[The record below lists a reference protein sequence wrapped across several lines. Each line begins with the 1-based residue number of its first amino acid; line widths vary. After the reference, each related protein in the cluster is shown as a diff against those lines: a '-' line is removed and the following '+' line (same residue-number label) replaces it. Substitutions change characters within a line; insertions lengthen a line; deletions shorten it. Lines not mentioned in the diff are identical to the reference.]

1 MQKLGWSERGGERA
15 SGGMLWNFQLRAR
28 GSGLGLPVRA
38 SGLGRGTVATRWSG
52 GVIRGRCW
60 TFRDDKAEPGERQAR
75 VGRDTIGARWDHSC
89 DDRFGKALRVMV
101 RMPVSGRGGR
111 RERDGPAY
119 STGRAASRRMVCDW
133 PTDRR
138 RGRSSRRI
146 VSLDTVPSD
155 GRAGAC
161 DGLVQ
166 RARAEPGARGRSNG
180 SCADLWATRAAGSGA

>member
-1 MQKLGWSERGGERA
+1 MQKLGWTERGGERA

-111 RERDGPAY
+111 PEQHRPPYTPGTPPPP
-119 STGRAASRRMVCDW
+119 RMC
-133 PTDRR
+133 
-138 RGRSSRRI
+138 
-146 VSLDTVPSD
+146 
-155 GRAGAC
+155 
-161 DGLVQ
+161 
-166 RARAEPGARGRSNG
+166 
-180 SCADLWATRAAGSGA
+180 